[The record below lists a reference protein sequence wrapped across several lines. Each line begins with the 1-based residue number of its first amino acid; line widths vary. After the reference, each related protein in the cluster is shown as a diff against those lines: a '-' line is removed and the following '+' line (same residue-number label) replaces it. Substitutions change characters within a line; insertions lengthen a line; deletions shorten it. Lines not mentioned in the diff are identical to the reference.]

1 MISEKLKSFLKNNEI
16 EFDEDCRT
24 RISEVDPDWESIFK
38 NPKNWKELEK
48 FVRRYY
54 YGALFHYE
62 HGYGI
67 WEIINVSPDEWNFH
81 SDEMK
86 EYIIERIFKSD
97 PGKPFDL
104 IEKIF
109 DLNKEINY
117 MLRRERDIAIIPQ
130 IIPQI
135 IPGSYIPS
143 YEVRKLKET
152 IEKAGDVKFQKYINE
167 RIRERMGFINQVSMA
182 AGSNVSAMTSSS
194 KRNLR
199 ILYQPTPYEREL
211 IAHLLSFF
219 KNEGYSIISLP
230 GIYLSYETPPL
241 FLLYPDLE
249 PSIQECDMGG
259 DYFGKNDRNNESN
272 RDNEARGRSNKPRNN
287 DQIRPETISIE
298 EILGLY
304 CPAPDPHIIL
314 YQKGIYWIS
323 RDFNIDIDQLRAVVL
338 IHEIGHWIM
347 HQFPHPVARQYDI
360 ELFKYTAED
369 LHECWAQLLTN
380 WVAENNRFAA
390 FRQAFDDLNQH
401 QSLIYKSFSEYVHYS
416 KKAII
421 DSLIKLRGVRFPASL
436 KIWHD
441 YCL

>member
-1 MISEKLKSFLKNNEI
+1 MIRGVQMISDELKSFLENNEMT
-16 EFDEDCRT
+16 FDENWRK
-24 RISEVDPDWESIFK
+24 RISEVDPNWESTFK
-38 NPKNWKELEK
+38 NPKNWKELEN
-48 FVRRYY
+48 FVRRYDY
-54 YGALFHYE
+54 DDLFHYE
-62 HGYGI
+62 HGYDI

-86 EYIIERIFKSD
+86 EYIIEHIFEYH
-97 PGKPFDL
+97 PGEPFNL
-104 IEKIF
+104 IK
-109 DLNKEINY
+109 N
-117 MLRRERDIAIIPQ
+117 MRCREGGMVIIL
-130 IIPQI
+130 
-135 IPGSYIPS
+135 GSYIPS
-143 YEVRKLKET
+143 YKVRKLKET

-167 RIRERMGFINQVSMA
+167 RIRERMGFINQISMA
-182 AGSNVSAMTSSS
+182 AGSNVSAMPSSS
-194 KRNLR
+194 NRNLR

-249 PSIQECDMGG
+249 PSLQEFDIGG
-259 DYFGKNDRNNESN
+259 DYFGKNDRNSESN

-298 EILGLY
+298 EVLGLY
-304 CPAPDPHIIL
+304 CPTPDPHIIL
-314 YQKGIYWIS
+314 YQKGIYWVS

-347 HQFPHPVARQYDI
+347 HQLPHPIARQYDV
-360 ELFKYTAED
+360 ELFNYTAED

-380 WVAENNRFAA
+380 WVAENNRYAA

-416 KKAII
+416 EKDII

>member
-1 MISEKLKSFLKNNEI
+1 MISDELKSFLKNNEMT
-16 EFDEDCRT
+16 FYEDWRA

-38 NPKNWKELEK
+38 NPENWKELEN
-48 FVRRYY
+48 FVRRDDYY
-54 YGALFHYE
+54 YLFDYE

-67 WEIINVSPDEWNFH
+67 SEIINISPDEWNFH
-81 SDEMK
+81 LDEMK
-86 EYIIERIFKSD
+86 EYIIEYIFKSD
-97 PGKPFDL
+97 PGEPFGL
-104 IEKIF
+104 I
-109 DLNKEINY
+109 KEIKR
-117 MLRRERDIAIIPQ
+117 MMHGERDIAIIPQ
-130 IIPQI
+130 IIL
-135 IPGSYIPS
+135 GSYIPS
-143 YEVRKLKET
+143 YKVRKLKET

-167 RIRERMGFINQVSMA
+167 RIRERMGFINQISIA
-182 AGSNVSAMTSSS
+182 AGSNVSAMPSGSN
-194 KRNLR
+194 RNLR
-199 ILYQPTPYEREL
+199 FLYQPTPYEREL

-219 KNEGYSIISLP
+219 KNEGYSLIP
-230 GIYLSYETPPL
+230 VPDIYLSYETPPL

-259 DYFGKNDRNNESN
+259 DYFGKNDRNNEGN
-272 RDNEARGRSNKPRNN
+272 RDNEARERRNEPRNN

-298 EILGLY
+298 EVLGLY

-338 IHEIGHWIM
+338 I
-347 HQFPHPVARQYDI
+347 YDI

-401 QSLIYKSFSEYVHYS
+401 QSLMYKSFSEYVHYS

-421 DSLIKLRGVRFPASL
+421 DSLIKLRGIRFPASL